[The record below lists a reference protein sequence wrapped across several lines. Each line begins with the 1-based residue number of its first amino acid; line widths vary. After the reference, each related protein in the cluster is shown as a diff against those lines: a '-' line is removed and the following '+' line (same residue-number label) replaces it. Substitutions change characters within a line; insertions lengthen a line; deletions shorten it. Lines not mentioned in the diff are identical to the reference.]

1 MEKVLKLHQEGY
13 KIIVH
18 ATCTGYGGT
27 ELEPNVPNFTTQLT
41 MIKMLLDD
49 GFPAEQIVL
58 RIDPIFPTVNGM
70 RAVRCVLFGRDP
82 RIQRC
87 RISILDEYP
96 HVKERFCN
104 HGWTPIYGNSFQASD
119 EQLKYVAEQLKEREE
134 LFGFNG
140 LTFETCAESKLVKI
154 AKEIGCGSFIE
165 ERGCISEK
173 DLEILGF
180 DKTMIQDMKENPQN
194 RKGCH
199 CLSCKKDCCLTNIR
213 ALMGVCIATGKIRLK
228 LPDIIPGV
236 FIVNNLTY

>member
-87 RISILDEYP
+87 RISILDE
-96 HVKERFCN
+96 
-104 HGWTPIYGNSFQASD
+104 
-119 EQLKYVAEQLKEREE
+119 
-134 LFGFNG
+134 
-140 LTFETCAESKLVKI
+140 
-154 AKEIGCGSFIE
+154 
-165 ERGCISEK
+165 
-173 DLEILGF
+173 
-180 DKTMIQDMKENPQN
+180 
-194 RKGCH
+194 
-199 CLSCKKDCCLTNIR
+199 
-213 ALMGVCIATGKIRLK
+213 
-228 LPDIIPGV
+228 
-236 FIVNNLTY
+236 